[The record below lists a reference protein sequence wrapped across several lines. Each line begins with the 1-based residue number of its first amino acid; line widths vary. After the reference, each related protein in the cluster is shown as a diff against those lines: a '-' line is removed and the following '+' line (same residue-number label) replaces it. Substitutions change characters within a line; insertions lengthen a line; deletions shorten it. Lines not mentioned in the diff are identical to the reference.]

1 MQKRPVLRLSLT
13 PAEIAV
19 ELAAAATLIFA
30 WGMAA
35 QYYRDLPD
43 TIATHFNFF
52 GKADGY
58 GSKKTI
64 FVMPG
69 IATIIAIILAFLS
82 QIPHQFNYL
91 VTITEANAESQY
103 RGGRMILFV
112 IGLLV
117 ALLAVLAVWTMAKG

>member
-1 MQKRPVLRLSLT
+1 MQKRPVLHLPLT
-13 PAEIAV
+13 TREKGIQVATAIALI
-19 ELAAAATLIFA
+19 LA
-30 WGMAA
+30 WVMAA

-43 TIATHFNFF
+43 TIATHFNFS
-52 GKADGY
+52 GQADGY

-69 IATIIAIILAFLS
+69 VATIIAVALALLS
-82 QIPHQFNYL
+82 QVPHHFNYL

-103 RGGRMILFV
+103 RGGRMMLFV

-117 ALLAVLAVWTMAKG
+117 ALLAVWAVWAMAHG